1 MNWEVDLAKNG
12 EQTLKLNDIQLYSN
26 YRPREDAWKW
36 VESQFDSTYTCYL
49 IIGLGLG
56 YHAEKLVSLA
66 NGKPVYVYYFD
77 QRELYFTPIKEA
89 VNDIS
94 HIDFTN
100 CQILI
105 PNSFLNALGNHPILP
120 FLEDIKINQITYK
133 KFAYQ
138 MEQNFHI
145 NVANELFEPYPV
157 VHKKAAC
164 LIASGPSLNETI
176 YWIKNIENHVDIF
189 VVGSA
194 LKMVLAHQIKPTA
207 VIISDAKSTITR
219 QLEGVDYKGPLFYLS
234 TASSD
239 AVQLHKGP
247 RYLLCQQGYPLA
259 ESLAAEKN
267 LTLIESGGSVATTAF
282 SLIEELGYK
291 QLVLFGQD
299 LGFTGNATHAEAST
313 SGRIVTK
320 TNSLTKIKANNGDNI
335 YSTKNL
341 QTFLRWFNS
350 KMQRTALTVT
360 NTAYNGAKIDKV
372 SYVNE
377 QKLYKLL
384 KKL

>member
-1 MNWEVDLAKNG
+1 MNWKVDLAKNG
-12 EQTLKLNDIQLYSN
+12 ERTLELNDMQIYSK

-49 IIGLGLG
+49 LIGLGLG

-77 QRELYFTPIKEA
+77 QQELNFTPIKEA

-94 HIDFTN
+94 HIDLQN

-105 PNSFLNALGNHPILP
+105 PNAFLNALGNHPILP
-120 FLEDIKINQITYK
+120 FLEDIKINQSSYK
-133 KFAYQ
+133 KFAYL
-138 MEQNFHI
+138 MEQNFHT
-145 NVANELFEPYPV
+145 NVANELFEPYPTFY
-157 VHKKAAC
+157 KKTAC

-176 YWIKNIENHVDIF
+176 HWLKNIENQVDIY

-207 VIISDAKSTITR
+207 VIISDAKLEITR
-219 QLEGVDYKGPLFYLS
+219 QLENVDYTGPLFYLS
-234 TASSD
+234 TANSD

-247 RYLLCQQGYPLA
+247 RYLLCQEGYP
-259 ESLAAEKN
+259 AAELLASEKK
-267 LTLIESGGSVATTAF
+267 LPLFETGGSVATTAY

-299 LGFTGNATHAEAST
+299 LGFLGNATHAEAST
-313 SGRIVTK
+313 SGRIVAQ
-320 TNSLTKIKANNGDNI
+320 TNSLVKIKANNGDII
-335 YSTKNL
+335 YTTKNL
-341 QTFLRWFNS
+341 QTYLRWFNS
-350 KMQRTALTVT
+350 KMRNTTLTVM
-360 NTAYNGAKIDKV
+360 NTAYNGAKIDKA
-372 SYVNE
+372 SFINE
-377 QKLYKLL
+377 QELYNLL